1 MECKS
6 RSPKLIITI
15 LCVLYS
21 SVPSLAQMSFPEQI
35 EIADRVNQSL
45 RYVAVSAMPAP
56 RITGL
61 DPLAVF
67 WMRDNETRS
76 YTHMFANGDYTFGI
90 SDPSG
95 QGVGP
100 HLCNVV
106 AETEYQLPR
115 LEWRFL
121 RNVEVDGEIAVER
134 EQVQVGV
141 GVDGLEAM
149 IREIFAATRYLGDW
163 VLDREAARFLILI
176 RGHADAG
183 AGFSRN
189 LLNAPYDFNQVPAL
203 SPNPQ
208 DVTGINMYDLPE
220 VSFPITNPY
229 TNDHLP
235 ELRSKFLQRLV
246 DSFTATCAQAVI
258 GTYVLKGSIS
268 SQVQASTRKADIFLY
283 AYR

>member
-6 RSPKLIITI
+6 RSFKLIIT
-15 LCVLYS
+15 LFCVLYS
-21 SVPSLAQMSFPEQI
+21 SVCAVAQMSFPDQI
-35 EIADRVNQSL
+35 EIADRVTKNLQ
-45 RYVAVSAMPAP
+45 YVAVSAVHSP
-56 RITGL
+56 RISGL
-61 DPLAVF
+61 NPLAVF
-67 WMRDNETRS
+67 WIRDNETHS
-76 YTHMFANGDYTFGI
+76 YTHMFANGEYIFGI

-115 LEWRFL
+115 LEPRFL
-121 RNVEVDGEIAVER
+121 RDVRVGGEIGIER
-134 EQVQVGV
+134 GGVQVGV

-163 VLDREAARFLILI
+163 VLSREPARFLILI

-189 LLNAPYDFNQVPAL
+189 LLDAPYDFNQVLAL
-203 SPNPQ
+203 APNSQ
-208 DVTGINMYDLPE
+208 DITGVNLYDRPE
-220 VSFPITNPY
+220 FSFPITNPY

-235 ELRSKFLQRLV
+235 ELRSRFLQRLV
-246 DSFTATCAQAVI
+246 DSLTATCAQAVI
-258 GTYVLKGSIS
+258 GSYVLKGSVS
-268 SQVQASTRKADIFLY
+268 SQIQASTRKADIFLY

>member
-6 RSPKLIITI
+6 RSFKLTIT
-15 LCVLYS
+15 LFCVLYS
-21 SVPSLAQMSFPEQI
+21 SVSAVAQMSFPDQI
-35 EIADRVNQSL
+35 EIADRVTQNLQ
-45 RYVAVSAMPAP
+45 YVAVTAVPAP
-56 RITGL
+56 RISGL

-67 WMRDNETRS
+67 WIRDNETRS
-76 YTHMFANGDYTFGI
+76 YTHMFANGEYTFGI

-115 LEWRFL
+115 LEPRFL
-121 RNVEVDGEIAVER
+121 RDVRVDGEISIER
-134 EQVQVGV
+134 GGVQVGV

-163 VLDREAARFLILI
+163 VLSREPARFFILI

-183 AGFSRN
+183 AGFVGT
-189 LLNAPYDFNQVPAL
+189 LLPAPYDFNQVPAL
-203 SPNPQ
+203 APSSQAP
-208 DVTGINMYDLPE
+208 TSITLYERPE
-220 VSFPITNPY
+220 ISFPVPNSY

-235 ELRSKFLQRLV
+235 ELRSRFLQRLV
-246 DSFTATCAQAVI
+246 DSFTATCAQAAI
-258 GTYVLKGSIS
+258 GSYVLKGSVS
-268 SQVQASTRKADIFLY
+268 SQIQASTRKADIFLY